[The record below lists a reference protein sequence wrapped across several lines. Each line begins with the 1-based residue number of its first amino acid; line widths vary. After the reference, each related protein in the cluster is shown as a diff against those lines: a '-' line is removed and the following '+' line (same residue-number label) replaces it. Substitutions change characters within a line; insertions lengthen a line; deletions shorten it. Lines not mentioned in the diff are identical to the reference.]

1 MASSVPFRLFC
12 GLHDLESLDRESV
25 TGAVVKLGGLAEM
38 HSFFRV
44 LYTKWFY
51 LRSVGFENATT
62 AVSEALNELRTL
74 PEELPPIEVQIA

>member
-12 GLHDLESLDRESV
+12 GLHGLEDLDRESV
-25 TGAVVKLGGLAEM
+25 TGAVVKLGALADT

-62 AVSEALNELRTL
+62 AVSDH
-74 PEELPPIEVQIA
+74 